1 MDNKHK
7 AVLEYLSQYPELKS
21 YLYFNTNKEQKNHT
35 SINTTT
41 SDYYF
46 KKYFMGGIKHYDLAV
61 VIMKNYDIGTSE
73 LNIDEMFDVQKF
85 MLWIDE
91 QNKIKSYPKF
101 ENLEI
106 LSIEN
111 LQNEPTFSGVNESG
125 NIAKYMF
132 QIRIK
137 YLTKE

>member
-7 AVLEYLSQYPELKS
+7 AVVEYLSQYPELKS
-21 YLYFNTNKEQKNHT
+21 YLYFNTNKEQENHT

-46 KKYFMGGIKHYDLAV
+46 KKYFIGGIKYYDLAIS
-61 VIMKNYDIGTSE
+61 IMKSYDTGTS
-73 LNIDEMFDVQKF
+73 NINMEEMFDVQKL

-91 QNKIKSYPKF
+91 QNKIKNYPKF
-101 ENLEI
+101 ENAEI

-111 LQNEPTFSGVNESG
+111 LQSEPTLSGVNESG
-125 NIAKYMF
+125 DIAKYMF

-137 YLTKE
+137 YLIKE